1 MTLPP
6 DPQPYVVIGLK
17 EVYDAVLRLQAI
29 VERQTSQQDE
39 HARDLSDHETR
50 LRVVEASQPARNIAE
65 IRADVERLKAGRW
78 PLPTIAA
85 LAGIGALIVAILAFI
100 YRSH

>member
-29 VERQTSQQDE
+29 VERQTSQQDA
-39 HARDLSDHETR
+39 HAADLLDHETR
-50 LRVVEASQPARNIAE
+50 LRSL
-65 IRADVERLKAGRW
+65 ERGRW
-78 PLPTIAA
+78 PLPTVIAL
-85 LAGIGALIVAILAFI
+85 LAAGSLVVAIIALVW
-100 YRSH
+100 RR

>member
-39 HARDLSDHETR
+39 HGRDLADHETR
-50 LRVVEASQPARNIAE
+50 LRVVEAAQPVQL
-65 IRADVERLKAGRW
+65 RADVERLKAGRW
-78 PLPTIAA
+78 PLPTITA
-85 LAGIGALIVAILAFI
+85 LAAAGALIVAILAFV
-100 YRSH
+100 YGKA

>member
-29 VERQTSQQDE
+29 VERQTGQQDE
-39 HARDLSDHETR
+39 HGRDLVDHETR
-50 LRVVEASQPARNIAE
+50 
-65 IRADVERLKAGRW
+65 IRSLERGRW

-85 LAGIGALIVAILAFI
+85 LTGIGALIVATLAFLL
-100 YRSH
+100 RSHS

>member
-39 HARDLSDHETR
+39 HGRDLVDHETR
-50 LRVVEASQPARNIAE
+50 LRSL
-65 IRADVERLKAGRW
+65 ERGRW
-78 PLPTIAA
+78 PLSTITALAA
-85 LAGIGALIVAILAFI
+85 LGALVVAVLAFI
-100 YRSH
+100 YRH

>member
-29 VERQTSQQDE
+29 VERQTGQQDE
-39 HARDLSDHETR
+39 HAADLKDHETR
-50 LRVVEASQPARNIAE
+50 
-65 IRADVERLKAGRW
+65 IRGLERGRW
-78 PLPTIAA
+78 PLSTITA
-85 LAGIGALIVAILAFI
+85 LAAVGALVVAIVALI
-100 YRSH
+100 YRMH